1 MLRGS
6 DSIASLL
13 SSLSSSCSAVS
24 SIRSPSPSLISDAC
38 ASDSL
43 ASVASDLPP
52 KKTRRSRR
60 QTTRYNVAEHSPTMQ
75 SSPSCTSSSSGSP
88 DLTVPSLLKQS
99 MRVANA
105 AASSSET
112 AGSQHKNLKKSKNLP
127 CTTTISP
134 SITVSP
140 VSSPASSPS
149 SSSSSSSRASS
160 SSSSTASASSK
171 ASSTTSSS
179 KTAKVCAF
187 CQTDTTPMWRR
198 GPDGKGTLCN
208 ACGVRWSVRRKKN
221 GDAPPS
227 RRRSVDSVA
236 SLSTHEPHHKSSA
249 KRKKCTTLSDKQK
262 GTAKKTNK
270 RPMVSTSAAAAAA
283 TTQALNSDDEVCGYV
298 ELEADDVTHGEHPLS
313 TSEHSIWK
321 TYFQDEA
328 MLREI
333 QKDVCRTFPHLHFFN
348 HDPEK
353 DIGHSEHSQA
363 LRRIL
368 FIYAKLNPGIAYV
381 QGMNEILGPIYYVF
395 ASDQT
400 ELFAGHAEADAFFA
414 FTQVM
419 SEIMNNFCETL
430 DHSSL
435 GIKAQ
440 LNALNQLLKRHD
452 FELWNDLEQKGI
464 DPQFY
469 SFRWLTLLLSQE
481 FELPDV
487 LRLWDSLFAD
497 PKRYQF
503 LQYVCIAMITRIRHQ
518 IIGRSFADNLK
529 LLQHYPLTDIREIL
543 QSAVQ
548 LHHPFSPASPSV
560 SAPQQRIPSARQ
572 QSRSQSQQRRQAS
585 AAPSTSSSESS
596 SPFEFAFETLK
607 RALS

>member
-1 MLRGS
+1 VAGPHVCIDEIRRLAFGGIP
-6 DSIASLL
+6 DG
-13 SSLSSSCSAVS
+13 SSLRSLYWKLLLNTLGTDVS
-24 SIRSPSPSLISDAC
+24 QWPTELD
-38 ASDSL
+38 
-43 ASVASDLPP
+43 
-52 KKTRRSRR
+52 RSRR
-60 QTTRYNVAEHSPTMQ
+60 SYRAFIDELVVDPRASAA
-75 SSPSCTSSSSGSP
+75 
-88 DLTVPSLLKQS
+88 LKS
-99 MRVANA
+99 VRVDD
-105 AASSSET
+105 AS
-112 AGSQHKNLKKSKNLP
+112 
-127 CTTTISP
+127 
-134 SITVSP
+134 TVST
-140 VSSPASSPS
+140 SPS
-149 SSSSSSSRASS
+149 SSSPSPTCST
-160 SSSSTASASSK
+160 STALAGLSLSETSAPEQS
-171 ASSTTSSS
+171 
-179 KTAKVCAF
+179 
-187 CQTDTTPMWRR
+187 
-198 GPDGKGTLCN
+198 
-208 ACGVRWSVRRKKN
+208 
-221 GDAPPS
+221 
-227 RRRSVDSVA
+227 SVA
-236 SLSTHEPHHKSSA
+236 LH
-249 KRKKCTTLSDKQK
+249 
-262 GTAKKTNK
+262 TAQE
-270 RPMVSTSAAAAAA
+270 AAAAAA